1 MTAIKL
7 DGKLYREE
15 IFADLRERVARLKAE
30 HGITP
35 GLATVLVGEDPASQ
49 NYVRMKHKD
58 CEELG
63 IASIMKEL
71 PGDCTQDELEQVIS
85 ELNNDPAVTGYIVQ
99 LPLPKHVDTQ
109 KVLEAIDPDKDAD
122 GLHPMNLGRL
132 VASVGGELD
141 SPLPCTPAGCVELLR
156 HHGVGLAGKHVL
168 VIGRGVTIG
177 RPAGLVLT
185 RREVNATVTL
195 AHTGTTNLDELLAS
209 ADVVIAAAG
218 SAHMVKPEQVKEGVI
233 VLDVGVSRVTGEDGT
248 SRVLGDVDPAVK
260 EKAAWMAPNPGGV
273 GPMTRVML
281 LANVVEAAERA
292 ADGEDWAGE
301 RVGA

>member
-1 MTAIKL
+1 MSATKL
-7 DGKLYREE
+7 DGTLYRDE
-15 IFADLRERVARLKAE
+15 IFADLAQRVAALKDK
-30 HGITP
+30 GITP
-35 GLATVLVGEDPASQ
+35 GLATVLVGEDPGSQ
-49 NYVRMKHKD
+49 SYVKMKHRD
-58 CEELG
+58 CEKLG
-63 IASIMKEL
+63 INSIRKDLPADITQEEL
-71 PGDCTQDELEQVIS
+71 EAVIDEL
-85 ELNNDPAVTGYIVQ
+85 NADDACTGYIVQ

-156 HHGVGLAGKHVL
+156 HHGVELAGKHVL

-177 RPAGLVLT
+177 RPAGLVFT

-233 VLDVGVSRVTGEDGT
+233 VLDVGVSRVTGEDGKSRCSSRRVNPTASRRRAT
-248 SRVLGDVDPAVK
+248 SS
-260 EKAAWMAPNPGGV
+260 AAW
-273 GPMTRVML
+273 
-281 LANVVEAAERA
+281 
-292 ADGEDWAGE
+292 
-301 RVGA
+301 